1 MKFTDVMS
9 LSFAIKMLSFL
20 HDKSSSASRFIK
32 GKSRDLKTLLRY
44 LSVTVTL
51 TFKNDTDFL
60 SCLVCM
66 S

>member
-9 LSFAIKMLSFL
+9 LSFVIKMLSFL

>member
-9 LSFAIKMLSFL
+9 LSFVIKMLSFL

-44 LSVTVTL
+44 LSLTVTL